1 MGQDI
6 TRGNYKATEIHSK
19 PIIWC
24 YFKNLTI
31 ISLIIA
37 SSLLR
42 KGLECI
48 ALIKYGS
55 TLIGYTG
62 IIGIERISV
71 LTSRIIKCVI

>member
-19 PIIWC
+19 PIIWR

-37 SSLLR
+37 SGLLR
-42 KGLECI
+42 KGLECT
-48 ALIKYGS
+48 ALTKYPYATVAFNGVMS
-55 TLIGYTG
+55 IQRILLFTS
-62 IIGIERISV
+62 II
-71 LTSRIIKCVI
+71 TKCPI